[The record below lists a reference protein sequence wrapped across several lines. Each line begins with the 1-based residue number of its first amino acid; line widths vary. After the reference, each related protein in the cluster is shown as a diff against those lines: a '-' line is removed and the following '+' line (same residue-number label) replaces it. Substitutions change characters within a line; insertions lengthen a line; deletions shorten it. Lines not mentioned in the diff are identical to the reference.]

1 MFSINVAMSGTGVEK
16 MTFGQQGSTFGYI
29 SATYSDMINVGD
41 GLPNRRFVEL
51 KIDSDDSLE
60 LKESIN
66 KAGGFSM
73 RRLLR
78 NISGH
83 KKLITQLF
91 ESMYDNNDASSVFP
105 SLSLY
110 GVLGENPNCIMY
122 FVNAFNQELS
132 QLGKLVGSILPN
144 YEIVILNSTTTSNEG
159 AEPYVLRKINEAKRA
174 GKEGVLIFA
183 SRMAARSFS
192 VPQIQAVVM
201 LYDGGSLST
210 TTQQSARGYTEG
222 LLWDGSEKTTA
233 WTISIAIDRQ
243 KTDTMLKVIVQEVH
257 ARMADTKESFESAVR
272 FVCRNMQLWT
282 FIKNSA
288 SGIPCYGEELIKRVF
303 QELSTGEILDRIQ
316 SNSIDVSMLDL
327 DTIDGR
333 RIMQILSKVIGK
345 FEKREKRDPLFD
357 KVNTFLANEDNQSNS
372 RTTESEKDLSYE
384 LITKCIERL
393 QYLRSTARSVYCLS
407 RGKTTY
413 TSALHAIN
421 LDNSTIMEYYDKT
434 GLSIEEALEL
444 CRLGVLD
451 ISITENV
458 MMNEKHRLEI
468 ERQKLLNL

>member
-29 SATYSDMINVGD
+29 SATYPDMMNVGD

-51 KIDSDDSLE
+51 QIDSNDSLE

-91 ESMYDNNDASSVFP
+91 ESMYDNNDDVPSVFP

-110 GVLGENPNCIMY
+110 GVLGGNPNCIMY
-122 FVNAFNQELS
+122 FVNAFNEELA
-132 QLGKLVGSILPN
+132 QLGKLVGHILPN
-144 YEIVILNSTTTSNEG
+144 YDVIILNSTTTSNED

-222 LLWDGSEKTTA
+222 LLWDSSEKTTA

-257 ARMADTKESFESAVR
+257 ARMADTKESFESAIR
-272 FVCRNMQLWT
+272 YVCRNIQFWT

-288 SGIPCYGEELIKRVF
+288 NGIARYGEELVSHVF
-303 QELSTGEILDRIQ
+303 QELSNGEILDRIQ
-316 SNSIDVSMLDL
+316 TNAIDISMFDL
-327 DTIDGR
+327 DTIDGH
-333 RIMQILSKVIGK
+333 RIMEILSKVVGK
-345 FEKREKRDPLFD
+345 TDKPEKRDALLE
-357 KVNTFLANEDNQSNS
+357 KVKTFLDDRSNNNAH
-372 RTTESEKDLSYE
+372 TENEKDAGVK
-384 LITKCIERL
+384 LIQKCIERL

-413 TSALHAIN
+413 TSALQAIG
-421 LDNSTIMEYYDKT
+421 LDTNSIIEYTDKT
-434 GLSIEEALEL
+434 GLSVEEALEL
-444 CRLGVLD
+444 CKLGVLD
-451 ISITENV
+451 ISITETV
-458 MMNEKHRLEI
+458 MLNERQRLQD
-468 ERQKLLNL
+468 ERQKLLNM